1 VECTQRSRT
10 WDKEGIC
17 SSNESFLDR
26 FSRVT
31 DQSSGMR
38 DIVGH
43 EEDKVVCPDWSRQM
57 SPESQWFFAFGGTW
71 TAGQMTNDR
80 READ

>member
-1 VECTQRSRT
+1 
-10 WDKEGIC
+10 
-17 SSNESFLDR
+17 
-26 FSRVT
+26 VT